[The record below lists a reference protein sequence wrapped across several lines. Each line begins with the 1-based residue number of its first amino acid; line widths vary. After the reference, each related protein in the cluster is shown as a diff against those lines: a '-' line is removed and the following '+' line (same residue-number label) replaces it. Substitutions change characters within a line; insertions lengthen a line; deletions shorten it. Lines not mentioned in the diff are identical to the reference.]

1 MALNLTTIKKNGLTQ
16 VTTKRE
22 CQIAGYGVNCK
33 FLASNPKPGR
43 QDYYTPRTDNPA
55 DIIPAGTTLKVLS
68 VHPAGTSYGPAHITV
83 FCPSGRTFDVMAPD
97 LGKLCQ

>member
-22 CQIAGYGVNCK
+22 CQIAGYGVNSK
-33 FLASNPKPGR
+33 FLASNPKTGR

-83 FCPSGRTFDVMAPD
+83 FSPSGRTFDVMAPD

>member
-43 QDYYTPRTDNPA
+43 QDYYTPRTDNLA

-83 FCPSGRTFDVMAPD
+83 FSPSGRTFDVMAPD

>member
-83 FCPSGRTFDVMAPD
+83 FSPSGRTFDVMAPD

>member
-1 MALNLTTIKKNGLTQ
+1 MALNLTTIKKNGITG

-22 CQIAGYGVNCK
+22 CQIAGYGVTCK
-33 FLASNPKPGR
+33 YLASNPKPGR

-68 VHPAGTSYGPAHITV
+68 VHPAGTTYGPAHITV
-83 FCPSGRTFDVMAPD
+83 ASPSGRTFDIMAPD